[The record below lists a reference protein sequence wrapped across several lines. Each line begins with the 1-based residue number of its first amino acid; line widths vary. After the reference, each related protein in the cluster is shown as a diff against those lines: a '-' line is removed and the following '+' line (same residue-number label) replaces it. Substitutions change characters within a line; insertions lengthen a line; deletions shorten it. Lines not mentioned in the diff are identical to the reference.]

1 MKSIVTVTTWSDT
14 YDLTTVDRVKL
25 ELGITDNDS
34 NDILTALVHEESAS
48 FADLVDRVLASE
60 TVTEQFNRRR
70 GDRQHLDALY
80 LTRYP
85 VSSIIS
91 VTENQDAALASTLYE
106 VDEDTGALYRLS
118 TIDPSFR
125 TRWSASQVMVA
136 YTGGY
141 TLLDTL
147 PRKIEQ
153 AVLTMIKNRWF
164 ARGRDPSVKSRMI
177 VDVGTWTYSTGV
189 TGVGTMIGQP
199 SDVQE
204 AIDIYRDIRV

>member
-1 MKSIVTVTTWSDT
+1 MNSIVTVTTASDT
-14 YDLTTVDRVKL
+14 YDLTTVDRVKR
-25 ELGITDNDS
+25 ELDITDNSSD
-34 NDILTALVHEESAS
+34 DILTDLVHEESAS

-60 TVTEQFNRRR
+60 TVTERFNRRR
-70 GDRQHLDALY
+70 GDRQYMDSLSLS
-80 LTRYP
+80 RFP
-85 VSSIIS
+85 VTSIIS
-91 VTENQDAALASTLYE
+91 VIENDDTALAPSLYE

-118 TIDPSFR
+118 TIDPGFR
-125 TRWSASQVMVA
+125 TRWSVSRVTVA

-177 VDVGTWTYSTGV
+177 VDVGTWTYNTGV
-189 TGVGTMIGQP
+189 TGIGTLIGQP
-199 SDVQE
+199 SDVQD
-204 AIDIYRDIRV
+204 AIDLYRDKRV